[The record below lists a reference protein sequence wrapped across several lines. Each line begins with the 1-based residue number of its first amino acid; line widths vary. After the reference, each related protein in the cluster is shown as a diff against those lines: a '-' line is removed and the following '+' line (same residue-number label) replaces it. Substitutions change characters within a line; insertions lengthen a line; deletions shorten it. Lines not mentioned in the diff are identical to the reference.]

1 MINILRLRAMI
12 AAGATATMIVDAIEL
27 EQRRAKPPKT
37 KVLIP
42 VDWEPEVND
51 TTYALMWSPAKTK
64 EEIARFR
71 DYHRSKGNTFSDI
84 NAAWRNWCTSPYQ
97 KHWNNGNGTRTVVD
111 ASRDLVNA
119 VRARDNGQRQATD
132 SDGGSAPTLPFLS

>member
-12 AAGATATMIVDAIEL
+12 AVGATATMIVDAIEA

-37 KVLIP
+37 KQLIP
-42 VDWEPEVND
+42 EDWEPQVND

-71 DYHRSKGNTFSDI
+71 DYHRARGNQFSDI
-84 NAAWRNWCTSPYQ
+84 NAAWRNWVTSPYQ
-97 KHWNNGNGTRTVVD
+97 KHWNNNGTRTVVD
-111 ASRDLVNA
+111 ASRDLL
-119 VRARDNGQRQATD
+119 RQTQD
-132 SDGGSAPTLPFLS
+132 CCRGSEPTLPFLP